1 MDHLSLLIRQGII
14 GSSTQSLNRQ
24 LVCRPRPIVSC
35 FSSSADLDESSQ
47 MLPLDRRAIR
57 ARKLLGIPKHQ
68 KQHHM
73 TSKDLRLIYL
83 EAAKKCH
90 PDMAQQDTD
99 EEDHDTRA
107 DKRDFKE
114 VTEAYELLQR
124 YTVRSSRRNTAGNAN
139 GQADDDAYMGITERD
154 EQDFRVACEN
164 FLGVPA
170 EAVEESKKS
179 PIFRAW
185 LEGHNAQAQ
194 LWRNFF
200 ALHGGLAPMLRPVAG
215 ELDSGGDGN
224 IITKKA
230 TRRKKK

>member
-1 MDHLSLLIRQGII
+1 
-14 GSSTQSLNRQ
+14 
-24 LVCRPRPIVSC
+24 
-35 FSSSADLDESSQ
+35 
-47 MLPLDRRAIR
+47 
-57 ARKLLGIPKHQ
+57 
-68 KQHHM
+68 M

-154 EQDFRVACEN
+154 EQDFRVVCEN

-194 LWRNFF
+194 LGRNFF